1 MVHSSICALSVSSV
15 NSASTVLLSDV
26 YSLILR
32 KGQSSQYLLSSQ
44 TILWKKDP
52 VWLNASSTGLRCPPE
67 SLHDV
72 CLWKRCTYS
81 QNRDAFVCLPQ
92 CTHWGSSLTQPGDC
106 ITHLW
111 AFKRRKPLIRN
122 SFKGAV
128 YCKLGHNLS
137 IQGFE
142 YCMLPMRRDYKLHIW
157 WSPMTSMFSMLMF
170 FILLMLFISAH
181 TQSH

>member
-1 MVHSSICALSVSSV
+1 MVHSSICALSRSSV
-15 NSASTVLLSDV
+15 NSASAVLLSDV

-32 KGQSSQYLLSSQ
+32 KGQSSQYLLSGQ

-52 VWLNASSTGLRCPPE
+52 VWRNASSTGLRCPPK

-81 QNRDAFVCLPQ
+81 QNREAFVCLPQ
-92 CTHWGSSLTQPGDC
+92 CRHWGSSLTQPGDC

-128 YCKLGHNLS
+128 YCMLGHNLS
-137 IQGFE
+137 IQGFK
-142 YCMLPMRRDYKLHIW
+142 YCMLSTRRAYKL
-157 WSPMTSMFSMLMF
+157 SLMTSMFSMLIF

>member
-1 MVHSSICALSVSSV
+1 MVHSSICALSHSSV
-15 NSASTVLLSDV
+15 NSASTVLPSDV

-32 KGQSSQYLLSSQ
+32 KGQSSQYPLSGQ

-52 VWLNASSTGLRCPPE
+52 VCLNASSTGLRCPPE

-128 YCKLGHNLS
+128 YCTLGHNLS

-142 YCMLPMRRDYKLHIW
+142 YCMLSMRCAYKLHIW
-157 WSPMTSMFSMLMF
+157 RSLMTSMFSMMMF
-170 FILLMLFISAH
+170 FILLMLLFMSAH
-181 TQSH
+181 T